1 MKTENSKDPWQLLQ
15 AIEKTEVSPFLF
27 TRIEQSIHS
36 RRENFTST
44 SKARL
49 VLTAVS
55 AFVLLNIF
63 IISRGTVHP
72 PQQENLLET
81 FDLNSNTSLYK

>member
-15 AIEKTEVSPFLF
+15 AVEKMELNPFLF
-27 TRIEQSIHS
+27 TRIEEKIQS
-36 RRENFTST
+36 RRENSTST

-55 AFVLLNIF
+55 VFVLLNIF
-63 IISRGTVHP
+63 IISRGSVYP

-81 FDLNSNTSLYK
+81 FYLNSNTSLYK